1 MFSLVRPWALIAL
14 LGVSGP
20 SIARANDADEAM
32 SVKAVDWLLAQQ
44 HPNGGFGQ
52 IPNAPP
58 GELGI
63 TGLAVKALA
72 EVPPAMRD
80 RARPAVERAVQF
92 IVGCQQEDGSF
103 AQGRSGLVSYRTS
116 VSIMALAA
124 VDRARHRDAIAK
136 AAEWLKGAQW
146 DEAEQVDAADPRHG
160 GFGYGQGGRGGNG
173 ADLSNT
179 QMALAA
185 LKDAGI
191 APDDPVFR
199 RALAFVRRC
208 QNSSETNDAV
218 AGLRPLDD
226 GGFFYDPTPPRDSAA
241 LNQDGTHSH
250 ASYAGITYAG
260 LMSLLTCGA
269 SRDDAEVKTALAWIA
284 ANYTLEENRGMGGRG
299 RESGSQSGLYYYF
312 HAFAKCLATLGTP
325 TIETADGP
333 KRWARDLFAA
343 LAARQRPDG
352 SFVNMDGRWW
362 EQDPVL
368 VTTYCISAMNYA
380 RPFLDD

>member
-1 MFSLVRPWALIAL
+1 MSSFTRCSVLIAL
-14 LGVSGP
+14 LGLAGLSR
-20 SIARANDADEAM
+20 ARAGDAEEAM
-32 SVKAVDWLLAQQ
+32 YAKAVDWLLSQQ
-44 HPNGGFGQ
+44 HQNGGFGQ
-52 IPNAPP
+52 IPNEAP

-72 EVPPAMRD
+72 EAPPSMRE
-80 RARPAVERAVQF
+80 RVRPAVDRAVQF
-92 IVGCQQEDGSF
+92 MLGCRQEDGSF

-116 VSIMALAA
+116 VAIMALAA
-124 VDRARHRDAIAK
+124 VDRVRHREVIAK
-136 AAEWLKGAQW
+136 AADWLKGAQW
-146 DEAEQVDAADPRHG
+146 DESEQAGPTDARHG
-160 GFGYGQGGRGGNG
+160 GFGYGQGGRGGGG

-191 APDDPVFR
+191 AQDDPVFQ
-199 RALAFVRRC
+199 RALVFIRRC

-218 AGLRPLDD
+218 AGLRPLED

-250 ASYAGITYAG
+250 PSYAGITYAG
-260 LMSLLTCGA
+260 LMSLLTCGT
-269 SRDDAEVKTALAWIA
+269 SRDDPKVKAALDWIA
-284 ANYTLEENRGMGGRG
+284 ANYTLDENRGMGARG
-299 RESGSQSGLYYYF
+299 SATGSQSGLFYYY
-312 HAFAKCLATLGTP
+312 HSFAKCLAALGQP
-325 TIETADGP
+325 TIDTRDGA
-333 KRWARDLFAA
+333 KRWARDLFSA

-352 SFVNMDGRWW
+352 SFVNTDGRWW

-380 RPFLDD
+380 RPFLN